1 MTRGDVVTVVTSG
14 DFGKPRPAVVIQSD
28 VLNPVHPT
36 FLVCLM
42 TSTLRAVPSVRI
54 DVAPN
59 DRNGLRQPTQIMVD
73 KIQTV
78 RRDKMGTVIGRL
90 DEAAMAMLDRSLA
103 FVIGLA

>member
-1 MTRGDVVTVVTSG
+1 MTRGDVVTVVASG

-28 VLNPVHPT
+28 VLNPAHPT

-42 TSTLRAVPSVRI
+42 TSTLRAAPSVRI
-54 DVAPN
+54 DVTPSA
-59 DRNGLRQPTQIMVD
+59 RNGLRQPTQIMVD

-103 FVIGLA
+103 FVIGFA